1 MEELD
6 VSKIVIIHSDDEI
19 SAHDHSIQTQRP
31 LCAEFSENRE
41 VLNKLE
47 TDVSK
52 IVIIPSDEEISV
64 HDNPIQTQ
72 RPLCT
77 EFPENMEV
85 LNKLEAVFNP
95 LNVTK
100 CSDDLFKDDYET
112 IVKIEDLKKALSELL
127 IRFDTAPGNYTKKDY
142 SYLMGVIYKAL
153 LHLYE
158 INPLSVIINDWS
170 DTPREDRVPSEKLV
184 AEKIGEEVEKI
195 SGDVFATNERLD
207 KEIQD
212 RKDGDNAL
220 VEDIQAEATARQQ
233 AIDDL
238 LPLIYAGL

>member
-1 MEELD
+1 MEEL
-6 VSKIVIIHSDDEI
+6 
-19 SAHDHSIQTQRP
+19 
-31 LCAEFSENRE
+31 
-41 VLNKLE
+41 
-47 TDVSK
+47 DVSK

-170 DTPREDRVPSEKLV
+170 DTPREDKVPSEKLV
-184 AEKIGEEVEKI
+184 KETIDLGNSNLLEQIQQVILSLENEISNREDMGEYLE
-195 SGDVFATNERLD
+195 NL
-207 KEIQD
+207 IQSID
-212 RKDGDNAL
+212 TYVLLTD
-220 VEDIQAEATARQQ
+220 EDIDEITSEWES
-233 AIDDL
+233 DDE
-238 LPLIYAGL
+238 

>member
-1 MEELD
+1 MEEL
-6 VSKIVIIHSDDEI
+6 
-19 SAHDHSIQTQRP
+19 
-31 LCAEFSENRE
+31 
-41 VLNKLE
+41 
-47 TDVSK
+47 DVSK

>member
-1 MEELD
+1 
-6 VSKIVIIHSDDEI
+6 
-19 SAHDHSIQTQRP
+19 
-31 LCAEFSENRE
+31 
-41 VLNKLE
+41 
-47 TDVSK
+47 
-52 IVIIPSDEEISV
+52 
-64 HDNPIQTQ
+64 
-72 RPLCT
+72 
-77 EFPENMEV
+77 
-85 LNKLEAVFNP
+85 
-95 LNVTK
+95 
-100 CSDDLFKDDYET
+100 
-112 IVKIEDLKKALSELL
+112 
-127 IRFDTAPGNYTKKDY
+127 
-142 SYLMGVIYKAL
+142 MGVIYKAL

-184 AEKIGEEVEKI
+184 EEKIGEEVEKI